1 MTNKAS
7 DSEKTPPPSPHWW
20 QQDKVKLSKEEA
32 LRLLQENKDRL
43 EKSLRSINERNL
55 IYRAM
60 NRLFSWFAFL
70 ANLVDQLKNYI
81 TRIIL
86 KIPAPKSLKQGIST
100 LMGVFNFKATV
111 EFFRTKMYSLKKA
124 PHNVRAV
131 QLIDDI
137 SAFATNHGL
146 DLKNHFPELVSKF
159 KARKEQF
166 LQHSFFKEFSKSR
179 LERLLAIPFSF
190 NRSISPVLAD
200 TAMWHRF
207 FVLLEKR
214 NTKDI
219 ILVGDD
225 QQVSLKHASQHAIAT
240 SQVVRTLYEASVL
253 KAAGHRIFIVG
264 HHEGYLGPYFV
275 RSVLRQLGFD
285 NLAANCNTVVG
296 PRMFSNIVLKSGA
309 SNVGNLF
316 LTLPSQKTTEVKEKE
331 LATALMKSARR
342 TQFLIKM
349 PDAGLK
355 LIEKMNYSEFMNN
368 IIHDRAGQFTG
379 VNNPLNNSQLNNG
392 LLNSNLLSKKEQEEL
407 NQYLAPAR
415 ENKALDELHAAD
427 YYLFKSLMHEPFLI
441 FPEGS
446 RSYSDENGDVIMKY
460 VNPRFM
466 QAYLRPNDVILPINI
481 VGGSDIT
488 KGWRLSPA
496 TLGVSVAKPYIVT
509 AEMIDNYEE
518 EGLNVM
524 RTIAALPNIKNVH
537 FDEDVQ
543 ARRKQ
548 L

>member
-1 MTNKAS
+1 MTDKAS
-7 DSEKTPPPSPHWW
+7 ESDNNKSPESHWW
-20 QQDKVKLSKEEA
+20 KPESDKLSEEEA
-32 LRLLQENKDRL
+32 LGFLQANKERL
-43 EKSLRSINERNL
+43 EKTLASINEHHL
-55 IYRAM
+55 IYRTT
-60 NRLFSWFAFL
+60 NRIFSLFSFL
-70 ANLVDQLKNYI
+70 ASIIDRVKNYI
-81 TRIIL
+81 TLLLL
-86 KIPAPKSLKQGIST
+86 KIPAPKSLKQGIAT
-100 LMGVFNFKATV
+100 LMGIFDFKATV
-111 EFFRTKMYSLKKA
+111 EFFRTKLYSLKKA
-124 PHNVRAV
+124 PHNVKAV
-131 QLIDDI
+131 QLIDDVI
-137 SAFATNHGL
+137 ASASSHGL
-146 DLKNHFPELVSKF
+146 DIKKHFPDIAKKF
-159 KARKEQF
+159 SARKNQF
-166 LQHSFFKEFSKSR
+166 LQHSFFKEFSKSS

-207 FVLLEKR
+207 YAFLEKK
-214 NTKDI
+214 NIKDI
-219 ILVGDD
+219 ILVGEAD
-225 QQVSLKHASQHAIAT
+225 QKVSLKNDSQHAIAT

-253 KAAGHRIFIVG
+253 KATGHRIFIIG

-316 LTLPSQKTTEVKEKE
+316 LTLPSQKTTQVREKE

-368 IIHDRAGQFTG
+368 IVHDHEGQFTG
-379 VNNPLNNSQLNNG
+379 VAPQLDTA
-392 LLNSNLLSKKEQEEL
+392 EQEEL
-407 NQYLAPAR
+407 DQYMDAAR
-415 ENKALDELHAAD
+415 ESKALDELDAAD

-446 RSYSDENGDVIMKY
+446 RSYNEENGDITMKY

-466 QAYLRPNDVILPINI
+466 QAYLRPGDVILPINI

-488 KGWRLSPA
+488 NGWRLSPA
-496 TLGVSVAKPYIVT
+496 TLGVSVAKPYSVT
-509 AEMIDNYEE
+509 AEMIEHYET

-543 ARRKQ
+543 SRKRR